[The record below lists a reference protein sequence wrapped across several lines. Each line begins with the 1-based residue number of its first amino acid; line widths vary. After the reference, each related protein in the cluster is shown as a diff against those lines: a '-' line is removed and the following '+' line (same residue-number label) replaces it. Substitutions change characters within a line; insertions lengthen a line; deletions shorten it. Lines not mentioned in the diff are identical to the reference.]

1 MDQIL
6 GQMEFRVSLTESTM
20 MRILQCA
27 MDRAHEKLKSKKG
40 VLEGLNGISKFYEL
54 AVLQLEGCLKFVQE
68 EMDRNPL
75 ESNYN
80 DVLLDLME
88 IKDRLQGRIREAD
101 LAISEKDRELMERLA
116 NEKKLR
122 QVLKLKEREVGSLRA
137 DLELEKTK
145 SGEIEEFILNN
156 RVTTD
161 EEREGQFCELKN
173 SVDQQV
179 WNIKQQLEPDPLVAD
194 EDRTRGN
201 ENRKV
206 EQMGS
211 DINILKET
219 LDLAFGKMHNAMFL
233 SEVGP
238 VEHQWRWKIERVATA
253 TVIKGFL
260 KDFQEKLEEEVKK
273 HEMQVSMD
281 LSKNL
286 SGMIREMTCLHH
298 ELELLSYQDEVQ
310 VKSTKGSKTPPL
322 VPHPNS
328 PIKSSLQARGESL
341 SAGNS
346 DEFYFLEVE
355 EGQMEQSAGED
366 LKEDAGLVAQM
377 IKNHESIIRR
387 KSQELNFFKPETF
400 QEKRYPCFRR
410 EKESV
415 SLKRRIEG
423 VMVRLESLINWS
435 SRLGDICG
443 DCKQDYRE
451 ESSPEKRLFIAD
463 MIYDEKS
470 GMESMEEVWAKLN
483 KTGVSHAVNEE
494 QYNEMRMLKQE
505 LEDANLMAIMV
516 EETFLTLFKGLVDEF
531 HIKLLTQQLWSLV
544 KEGMHENFIEEIT
557 SEWDEK
563 IEGNRIGVQIIEEIY
578 GAVFREATKDFGSS
592 QLLAI
597 ANCQEARKGNGC
609 LGKPI
614 SAAVVDNLEG
624 TLREDTSTFLFQE
637 IYREWN
643 GDIESYISETLIKE
657 RIYLIVYDEIIG
669 DIINTANFALSKLQE
684 TKAANNVYHSFYPSK
699 KSSENLDM
707 LIEDDIWKVLL
718 TGMVGEWKMNL
729 DDFNIKS
736 LIREDLHQFVIVETV
751 KETFSI
757 SGEAESQ
764 KLEKISENLF
774 QADKLCGSPKDCLG
788 RHLELEE
795 VTLLSTCSEIEEQNL
810 CLDLVGLKNE
820 GLDEHQ
826 IFQKRF
832 SEESVY
838 TSVNSKLEKYLKQF
852 GLCKAHFSPYAHRSG
867 IAVGDQERVDR
878 WMTPNVG
885 TTHKWQLFIS
895 QSKDTKE
902 IETSKSLLNPIPEM
916 SEVLKGFEDPLC
928 KRLDANIM
936 RLDEMKHQMDLLV
949 ELTTSLS
956 KRESLYRKA
965 FLRRCE
971 NLWKAEAEVDLLGD
985 QVDALLGL
993 LEKLYR
999 TLCQH
1004 SVVLQQYFEVGEIL
1018 KLIKKEL
1025 VGGMNA

>member
-54 AVLQLEGCLKFVQE
+54 AVMQLEGCLKFVQE

-145 SGEIEEFILNN
+145 SGEIEELILNN

-179 WNIKQQLEPDPLVAD
+179 WNIKQQLEPDPLVTD
-194 EDRTRGN
+194 EDRTRGI

-211 DINILKET
+211 DINILKDT

-233 SEVGP
+233 SELGP
-238 VEHQWRWKIERVATA
+238 VEHQWRWKIERVTTA
-253 TVIKGFL
+253 TVIKGSL
-260 KDFQEKLEEEVKK
+260 KDFQEKFEEEVKK
-273 HEMQVSMD
+273 REMQVSMD

-286 SGMIREMTCLHH
+286 SGIIREMTCLHH
-298 ELELLSYQDEVQ
+298 ELELLSYQDEVE
-310 VKSTKGSKTPPL
+310 VENTKGSKTPPL
-322 VPHPNS
+322 VPHPNP
-328 PIKSSLQARGESL
+328 PIKSSLKARGESS

-346 DEFYFLEVE
+346 DEFYSFKVE
-355 EGQMEQSAGED
+355 EGQMEQAAGKD
-366 LKEDAGLVAQM
+366 LKEDAGLVAKM

-387 KSQELNFFKPETF
+387 KSEELNFFKPEMF
-400 QEKRYPCFRR
+400 QERRYPSFRR

-463 MIYDEKS
+463 MVYDEKS

-483 KTGVSHAVNEE
+483 KTCVSHAVNEE

-505 LEDANLMAIMV
+505 LEDANLLAIMM
-516 EETFLTLFKGLVDEF
+516 EETFLTVFK
-531 HIKLLTQQLWSLV
+531 
-544 KEGMHENFIEEIT
+544 
-557 SEWDEK
+557 
-563 IEGNRIGVQIIEEIY
+563 GNRIEAQIIEEIY

-597 ANCQEARKGNGC
+597 ANCQGTRKGNSC

-614 SAAVVDNLEG
+614 SACVVDNLGG
-624 TLREDTSTFLFQE
+624 TLREDTGTFLFQE

-643 GDIESYISETLIKE
+643 GDIESYMSETLIKE
-657 RIYLIVYDEIIG
+657 KIYLIVFDEIIG

-684 TKAANNVYHSFYPSK
+684 TKATNNFYHSFHPSN
-699 KSSENLDM
+699 KSSENVDM

-718 TGMVGEWKMNL
+718 SGMVGEWKMNL
-729 DDFNIKS
+729 DDFNIES

-757 SGEAESQ
+757 SGEAETQ

-795 VTLLSTCSEIEEQNL
+795 GMQLSTCSEIKEQNL

-826 IFQKRF
+826 IFQKRL

-838 TSVNSKLEKYLKQF
+838 TSANSKLEKDLKQF

-878 WMTPNVG
+878 WMNLTVG

-916 SEVLKGFEDPLC
+916 SEVLKGFEAPLC

-936 RLDEMKHQMDLLV
+936 RLDEMKHQLDLLV
-949 ELTTSLS
+949 ELTKSLR

-971 NLWKAEAEVDLLGD
+971 NLRKAEAEVDLLGD

-1004 SVVLQQYFEVGEIL
+1004 SVVFQQYFEVGEIL